1 MSEFPTNSRSHRPP
15 TRKVLEEAPA
25 EEQKNIEKVVTG
37 AVQKRKQPLG
47 KRVKAAFLDGST
59 ESVKDYIILDLVI
72 PNIKDLIA
80 DVVSGGIERMVF
92 GEGGGRG
99 RSSHRRHGG
108 GGGGGSRFDYAG
120 VARGPIQQ
128 YRGRDEP
135 RNQLSRRARMSHT
148 FDEIEFSSRT
158 DAETVLTQMF
168 DLLDR
173 FEVVTVADFYGLTG
187 NTPDFT
193 DHNWGWTDIRGTLPR
208 RIRGGGFILD
218 LPPTEPVD

>member
-1 MSEFPTNSRSHRPP
+1 V
-15 TRKVLEEAPA
+15 RKVLEEAPTQP
-25 EEQKNIEKVVTG
+25 EKVIEKVIEGT
-37 AVQKRKQPLG
+37 VQKRKQPLG
-47 KRVKAAFLDGST
+47 KRVRAAFLDGST

-80 DVVSGGIERMVF
+80 DVVSGGIERMIF
-92 GEGGGRG
+92 GEGAASRG
-99 RSSHRRHGG
+99 RRSSGRHH
-108 GGGGGSRFDYAG
+108 GGGGGSRYDYAG
-120 VARGPIQQ
+120 VSRGPIQQ
-128 YRGRDEP
+128 YRGREEP
-135 RNQLSRRARMSHT
+135 RQQLSRRARMSHT
-148 FDEIEFSSRT
+148 FDEIEFTNRV

-218 LPPTEPVD
+218 LPPTEPID

>member
-1 MSEFPTNSRSHRPP
+1 MSEFPSNAHTRRPP
-15 TRKVLEEAPA
+15 SRKALEEAP
-25 EEQKNIEKVVTG
+25 EEPEKKIEKVVSGT
-37 AVQKRKQPLG
+37 VQKRKPPLG

-59 ESVKDYIILDLVI
+59 ESVKDYVLLDLVI

-80 DVVSGGIERMVF
+80 DVVSGGIEHMIY
-92 GEGGGRG
+92 GSNGPSRG
-99 RSSHRRHGG
+99 RRSGHRQ

-120 VARGPIQQ
+120 VSRGPIQQ
-128 YRGRDEP
+128 YRGREEP
-135 RNQLSRRARMSHT
+135 RQQLSRRARMTHT
-148 FDEIEFSSRT
+148 FDEVEFSTRT

-173 FEVVTVADFYGLTG
+173 FEVVSVADFYGLVG
-187 NTPDFT
+187 YTPEFT

-218 LPPTEPVD
+218 LPPTEPID